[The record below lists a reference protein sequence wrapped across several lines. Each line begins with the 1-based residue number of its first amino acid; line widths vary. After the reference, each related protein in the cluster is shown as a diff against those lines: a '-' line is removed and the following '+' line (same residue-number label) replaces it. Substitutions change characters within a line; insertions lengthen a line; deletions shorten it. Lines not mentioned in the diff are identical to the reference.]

1 MNRLRQIN
9 LSAAAIVLI
18 CFFLPWVQVSCGGVK
33 DSLSGFDLARQDEKL
48 LWLIPVLMIAIL
60 ALGLTRFREGQ
71 GGRFTLVSLISGLLS
86 AYLINHQHTKADR
99 WSGLIAAQMTGWF
112 WLALLSSLGIVASAL
127 MLLFKRT
134 RAP

>member
-18 CFFLPWVQVSCGGVK
+18 CFFLPWVQVSCGGEK
-33 DSLSGFDLARQDEKL
+33 DSLSGFDLARQNERL
-48 LWLIPVLMIAIL
+48 LWLVPVLMIAIL
-60 ALGLTRFREGQ
+60 ALGLRRFREAKGQ
-71 GGRFTLVSLISGLLS
+71 LFPLVSLVSGLLS
-86 AYLINHQHTKADR
+86 AYLINHEHVKADR
-99 WSGLIAAQMTGWF
+99 WSGLIAAQVTGWF